1 MIGWAIELMVYESLG
16 LGGWLRS
23 IVLVALAVLTPLT
36 LAFVLER
43 GEWLPSF
50 ADVLSR
56 RGGAA
61 ISRTEWMAGAL
72 TAATTVMAL
81 QVALG
86 LIFDPRYKDFPFA
99 PLTASVVPIA
109 LVAFTC
115 RGDRRQRLAERLAAA
130 TLLLSAVYIVFNESV
145 ANWQSVWLC
154 VLLLVLALSLVR
166 FRWPRAAQS

>member
-1 MIGWAIELMVYESLG
+1 
-16 LGGWLRS
+16 
-23 IVLVALAVLTPLT
+23 
-36 LAFVLER
+36 
-43 GEWLPSF
+43 
-50 ADVLSR
+50 
-56 RGGAA
+56 
-61 ISRTEWMAGAL
+61 MAGAL

-86 LIFDPRYKDFPFA
+86 LVFDPRYKDFPFA

-115 RGDRRQRLAERLAAA
+115 RGDRRQGLAERLAAA